1 MLARGSIS
9 VQRNAVRF
17 HDSDTPWQIR
27 QICSQGTQTRLRN
40 TETHAGA
47 TQGRPETIQIRSKAW
62 VSVVGESKLFARLVA
77 LGF

>member
-9 VQRNAVRF
+9 VQSNAVRF

-27 QICSQGTQTRLRN
+27 QICSQGTQSRLRN

-47 TQGRPETIQIRSKAW
+47 TQGRPETSQIRSKAW

-77 LGF
+77 LAF

>member
-1 MLARGSIS
+1 MLARGAIR
-9 VQRNAVRF
+9 VQSNAVRF
-17 HDSDTPWQIR
+17 HDSDTPWQIK

-40 TETHAGA
+40 PETHAGA

-62 VSVVGESKLFARLVA
+62 GSVVGESKLFARLVA